1 MLYRVFE
8 TKVVMPPRESVR
20 ATRHATCKPNNFAHC
35 RTVLMRTFAQNVL
48 KLLPKI
54 TDVICRYNNGYACIE
69 YQDGEDKILYKFEV
83 TRVG

>member
-1 MLYRVFE
+1 MLYQTFE
-8 TKVVMPPRESVR
+8 TKVVMPPREGDFTRR
-20 ATRHATCKPNNFAHC
+20 AICKPNNFAHC
-35 RTVLMRTFAQNVL
+35 RTVLMRAFAKSVL
-48 KLLPKI
+48 KFLPQT